1 MAIAYD
7 FPSAT
12 YDDGAY
18 TYDGEAIAP
27 EVTPTGGHA
36 KRPVYVGLTRE
47 QVDDEDVL
55 MVVM

>member
-1 MAIAYD
+1 MSITYD
-7 FPSAT
+7 FPAVT
-12 YDDGAY
+12 YDDAAY
-18 TYDGEAIAP
+18 TYDGEAVAP
-27 EVTPTGGHA
+27 EVTTTGGHA

>member
-1 MAIAYD
+1 MAIPYD

-12 YDDGAY
+12 YDDAAY
-18 TYDGEAIAP
+18 TYEGGSLAP

>member
-7 FPSAT
+7 SPTTT
-12 YDDGAY
+12 YDGAY
-18 TYDGEAIAP
+18 TYDGEAVAP
-27 EVTPTGGHA
+27 EVTTTGGHA